1 MNELLFFGTAAII
14 IGLSYYL
21 GHESGIKKNVKS
33 EVRDFVMGLTVSRM
47 THDYFQRCALNE
59 TKLFLKALG
68 VEKIKEKH
76 LKNVRL
82 PTIEDIDRLEK

>member
-1 MNELLFFGTAAII
+1 MNELLFFGIAAII

-21 GHESGIKKNVKS
+21 GRESGLQKNVKA
-33 EVRDFVMGLTVSRM
+33 EIRDFVMGLTVSRM

-59 TKLFLKALG
+59 TRDFLKALG
-68 VEKIKEKH
+68 VEKVKEKH

-82 PTIEDIDRLEK
+82 PTVDDLDRLGK